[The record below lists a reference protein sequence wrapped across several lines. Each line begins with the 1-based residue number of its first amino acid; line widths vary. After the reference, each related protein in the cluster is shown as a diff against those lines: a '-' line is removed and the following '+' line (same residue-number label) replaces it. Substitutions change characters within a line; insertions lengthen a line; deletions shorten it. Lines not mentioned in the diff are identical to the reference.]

1 MRRYSFSF
9 PLSLCSL
16 LLGAIGMHAQSPSD
30 STIGGRTG
38 TATVLR
44 DTNIVIKKERPAK
57 NTPEYYEYKIQRYQK
72 FWHSLI
78 PNQARVQYAGSVG
91 MINMGLGWHYGGRE
105 HRLWETDFMFGYLPK
120 NHSKDE
126 HYTFTLRQSYIPF
139 RTHLFWQLHYEPLAT
154 GLILNTISGDEFW
167 VSEPSRYPH
176 KYYGFSTELRLHVF
190 VGQRLRFEIPRN
202 RRSYVKAVSFCYELS
217 SCDLYLA
224 SYVPNRYLSLRDILS
239 LSFSIKVDAF

>member
-1 MRRYSFSF
+1 MALADTKPSARAIRRQRRYDKHGIRLALRRARASAMGNGFHVRLFAKKPFQRRTLHLHTAPILYPF
-9 PLSLCSL
+9 PYTPL
-16 LLGAIGMHAQSPSD
+16 L
-30 STIGGRTG
+30 
-38 TATVLR
+38 AT
-44 DTNIVIKKERPAK
+44 
-57 NTPEYYEYKIQRYQK
+57 
-72 FWHSLI
+72 
-78 PNQARVQYAGSVG
+78 
-91 MINMGLGWHYGGRE
+91 
-105 HRLWETDFMFGYLPK
+105 
-120 NHSKDE
+120 
-126 HYTFTLRQSYIPF
+126 TLRAACHS
-139 RTHLFWQLHYEPLAT
+139 
-154 GLILNTISGDEFW
+154 LILNTISGDEFW